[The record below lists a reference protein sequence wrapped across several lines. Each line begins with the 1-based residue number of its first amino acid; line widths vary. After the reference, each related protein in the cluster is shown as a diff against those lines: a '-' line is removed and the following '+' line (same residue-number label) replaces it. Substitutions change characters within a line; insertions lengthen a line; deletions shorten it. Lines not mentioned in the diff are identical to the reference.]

1 MSNTKYTVT
10 GGARGIGYSVVQGLA
25 EAGAAV
31 ALTYTSSSSA
41 PGTAADLA
49 TQTGRKIAAYK
60 CDVKDADA
68 VEATTQQVLADFGR
82 LDIVVANAGVTLEK
96 DALDISPAEFRSVLD
111 VNLDGAFYT
120 AQAAGKAFRRQRE
133 TAASAGPDAFS
144 CGRLIVTSSVSASL
158 VNLPQKQ
165 AVYNAS
171 KAGIEHLAKCLAV
184 EWVGFARVNCVCP
197 GFIATDSM

>member
-1 MSNTKYTVT
+1 MSDTEYTVT

-49 TQTGRKIAAYK
+49 TQTGCKIAAYK

-120 AQAAGKAFRRQRE
+120 AQAAGKAFRKQRE
-133 TAASAGPDAFS
+133 TAAAAGPDAFS